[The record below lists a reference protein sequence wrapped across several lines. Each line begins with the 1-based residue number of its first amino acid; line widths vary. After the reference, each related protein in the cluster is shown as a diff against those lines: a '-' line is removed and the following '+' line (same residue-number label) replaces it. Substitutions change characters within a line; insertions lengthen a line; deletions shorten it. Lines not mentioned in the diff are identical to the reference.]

1 MIKFLPAL
9 AASCVLMLSVSS
21 FAIPGLSGIYLG
33 GQLGYA
39 HNEYNMKAFFDKEY
53 SNNESVGRV
62 YAGYQFTPFMGI
74 ETGFSMISEAKLPR
88 DFGEV
93 STANWDLLLSVGMPL
108 GSTGFRI
115 DIKGGGA
122 YMISDFDA
130 HEEAKKH
137 HHFDDDS
144 KGEFKP
150 EIGASLSFNLNEY
163 IAIDATYLH
172 IYDDPRSKKLNT
184 PCTDMAMAGLRL
196 IFNIL

>member
-1 MIKFLPAL
+1 MTMMKFLPAF
-9 AASCVLMLSVSS
+9 AASCALMFSS
-21 FAIPGLSGIYLG
+21 AGSAGIYLG
-33 GQLGYA
+33 GQAGYA

-62 YAGYQFTPFMGI
+62 YAGFQFTPYMGI
-74 ETGFSMISEAKLPR
+74 ETGFSMMSEGHLPR
-88 DFGEV
+88 DLGEV

-115 DIKGGGA
+115 DLKGGAA
-122 YMISDFDA
+122 YMISDFNA
-130 HEEAKKH
+130 SKEAKNH

-150 EIGASLSFNLNEY
+150 EIGGSLSFNLNEY
-163 IAIDATYLH
+163 VAIDASYLH

-184 PCTDMAMAGLRL
+184 PCTDMAMVGLRL
-196 IFNIL
+196 TFNLL